1 MKMATFD
8 KLSVVV
14 PIGPNDPAW
23 QPLLKELTVLGP
35 NIEIILAACQPPP
48 KNFNLPAKVT
58 WIHAPQ
64 GRAKQL
70 NAGVVQAS
78 RPVIWFLHADTRF
91 TAGVP
96 EALASY
102 IESNEV
108 NLGYFRL
115 KFANDGPDQTQLNAW
130 AANIRSR
137 YFGLP
142 FGDQGFIL
150 HKSLLESLKGFDET
164 LSVGED
170 LDFVVRVK
178 AKGIPL
184 QALPAALITSARR
197 YQQQGWLTTTLRH
210 VWLTWRLTQQAK
222 RRSAVSL

>member
-1 MKMATFD
+1 MITVFD
-8 KLSVVV
+8 KLSVVI
-14 PIGPNDPAW
+14 PIGPNDSAW
-23 QPLLKELTVLGP
+23 HPLLKDLTVLGP

-48 KNFNLPAKVT
+48 ENFNFPDQVT
-58 WIHAPQ
+58 WLDAPQ

-70 NAGVVQAS
+70 NAGAAQVS
-78 RPVIWFLHADTRF
+78 RPVVWFLHADTRV

-108 NLGYFRL
+108 NLGYFKL
-115 KFANDGPDQTQLNAW
+115 KFANDGPGQTQLNAW
-130 AANIRSR
+130 AANMRSR

-164 LSVGED
+164 VIVGED

-184 QALPAALITSARR
+184 QALPAALISSARR

-222 RRSAVSL
+222 RRLVVSL

>member
-1 MKMATFD
+1 MIPVFD
-8 KLSVVV
+8 KLSVVI
-14 PIGPNDPAW
+14 PIGPNDSAW
-23 QPLLKELTVLGP
+23 HPLLKDLTVLGA

-48 KNFNLPAKVT
+48 ENFNFPDQVT
-58 WIHAPQ
+58 WLDAPQ

-70 NAGVVQAS
+70 NAGAAQVS
-78 RPVIWFLHADTRF
+78 RPVVWFLHADTRI

-96 EALASY
+96 EVLASY
-102 IESNEV
+102 MQSNEV
-108 NLGYFRL
+108 NLGYFKL
-115 KFANDGPDQTQLNAW
+115 KFANDGPGQTQLNAW
-130 AANIRSR
+130 AANMRSR

-164 LSVGED
+164 VIVGED

-184 QALPAALITSARR
+184 QALPVALISSARR

-222 RRSAVSL
+222 RRLVVSL

>member
-1 MKMATFD
+1 MKSEDF
-8 KLSVVV
+8 KQLSVVV
-14 PIGPNDPAW
+14 PIGHNDPAW
-23 QPLLKELTVLGP
+23 QPLLKELTVVGE
-35 NIEIILAACQPPP
+35 NVEIILAACQPAPED
-48 KNFNLPAKVT
+48 FNYPDNVT

-70 NAGVVQAS
+70 NAGAAQVS
-78 RPVIWFLHADTRF
+78 RPVIWFLHADTRV

-115 KFANDGPDQTQLNAW
+115 KFANDGPNQTQLNAW

-164 LSVGED
+164 VTVGED

-184 QALPAALITSARR
+184 QGLPAALITSARR
-197 YQQQGWLTTTLRH
+197 YQQQGWLTTTLSH

-222 RRSAVSL
+222 RRLVVSL